1 MAIGISSIIASMG
14 AKSLIYVGIFV
25 GSTAGS
31 WIGSLFDHGNFFGLW
46 GIVAGTLGGFVGVWA
61 GYKLSQ
67 L

>member
-1 MAIGISSIIASMG
+1 MG